1 MRSSSIVLLSGGLD
15 SLASLHWALSESDVL
30 YGLTFD
36 YGQKAAKNEIEAAA
50 KICRHYDMKHKVIT
64 LPWFSQMR
72 RSALTNESI
81 PLPQLEMGDL
91 GDMALTQQSAQTVW
105 IPNRNGVFLNIAAA
119 FAEDM
124 LVNWIVVGFNKEEAQ
139 TFPDN
144 SLEFVESAN
153 RFFEFSTNKKVRVIS
168 PMSHKTKVE
177 IVRWCLKEKVDFSYL
192 WSCYQSGT
200 KMCGHCESCMRL
212 KRGLIESGE
221 YDWVERLF

>member
-36 YGQKAAKNEIEAAA
+36 YGQKAAKNEVEAAG
-50 KICRHYDMKHKVIT
+50 KICRHYDMKHKVIE
-64 LPWFSQMR
+64 LPWFSQMK
-72 RSALTNESI
+72 RSALTNVSI
-81 PLPQLEMGDL
+81 PLPQLEMADL

-124 LVNWIVVGFNKEEAQ
+124 LVNWVVVGFNKEEAQ

-144 SLEFVESAN
+144 SLEFVETAN
-153 RFFEFSTNKKVRVIS
+153 RFFEFSTNKKVKVVS
-168 PMSHKTKVE
+168 PMSHKTKVD
-177 IVRWCLKEKVDFSYL
+177 IVRWCLKEKVDLSNL
-192 WSCYQSGT
+192 WSCYQSGI
-200 KMCGHCESCMRL
+200 KMCGRCESCMRL
-212 KRGLIESGE
+212 KRGLTESGE
-221 YDWVERLF
+221 YSLMESLF